1 MGFKDIIKGMTIG
14 DKVLILILSLIT
26 VLSFYLV
33 KTIFPAGVEAS
44 IKVEERSLGPYPL
57 TEDRIL
63 EIKGPLG
70 HTEIEI
76 KNGKIRI
83 KKAPCR
89 DKICIKQGWISS
101 SGESLICLPNRVMVN
116 ITGEARYDAISW

>member
-1 MGFKDIIKGMTIG
+1 MTFG

-26 VLSFYLV
+26 VLSFYFIKV
-33 KTIFPAGVEAS
+33 IFPAGVEAS
-44 IKVEERSLGPYPL
+44 IKVEERYLGPYML
-57 TEDRIL
+57 TEDRVF

-70 HTEIEI
+70 HTEVEI
-76 KNGKIRI
+76 KDGKIRI

-89 DKICIKQGWISS
+89 DKICMKQSWISN
-101 SGESLICLPNRVMVN
+101 SGESLICLPNKVMVY

>member
-1 MGFKDIIKGMTIG
+1 MTFG

-26 VLSFYLV
+26 VLSLYFIKV
-33 KTIFPAGVEAS
+33 IFPAGVEAS
-44 IKVEERSLGPYPL
+44 IKVEERYIGPYML
-57 TEDRIL
+57 TEDRVF

-70 HTEIEI
+70 HTEVEI
-76 KNGKIRI
+76 KDGKIRI

-89 DKICIKQGWISS
+89 DKICIKQGWISN
-101 SGESLICLPNRVMVN
+101 SGESLICLPNKVMVY